1 MYFTNKKSF
10 AIIIIEKRKEK
21 KMIIL
26 AFILDYLLTAGLFA
40 IACQVLHWIGI
51 FTIGSFVVAF
61 SWKMTTAFWIL
72 LIIFRLLLP
81 SRK

>member
-1 MYFTNKKSF
+1 MYFTNKKIF

-26 AFILDYLLTAGLFA
+26 AFIFDYLITAGLFA

-51 FTIGSFVVAF
+51 FTIGSFVVTF

-72 LIIFRLLLP
+72 LIIFRALLP